1 MSTTETAVLTVPEAA
16 AARRSIRRFRQE
28 PIDRDDLDLIFESV
42 RLAPSAFNVQPWR
55 FVVVTDPAL
64 KAELSAAANG
74 QQQIASAPAVIVL
87 YTDMAAVLEGL
98 EDVMHPGVPT
108 EKRASSVAG
117 FRKNWASKSDDDRE
131 QWGASQGY
139 IALGYLL
146 LAASSYGYATSPM
159 LGFDPEKVKAALGLP
174 AHVRIPALVA
184 IGIADEEGF
193 PHHRHAV
200 DTLVSYR

>member
-1 MSTTETAVLTVPEAA
+1 MLTTETVVLTVPEAA

-74 QQQIASAPAVIVL
+74 QPQIASAPAVIVL

-98 EDVMHPGVPT
+98 DDVMHPGVPT
-108 EKRASSVAG
+108 EKRAAQSHLSIRTVRSVILKGYELTTDKGRWSGDRPAG
-117 FRKNWASKSDDDRE
+117 VDRASIK
-131 QWGASQGY
+131 G
-139 IALGYLL
+139 
-146 LAASSYGYATSPM
+146 
-159 LGFDPEKVKAALGLP
+159 
-174 AHVRIPALVA
+174 
-184 IGIADEEGF
+184 
-193 PHHRHAV
+193 
-200 DTLVSYR
+200 